1 MDNTFEEYIRQGEP
15 DKSQRAENWQI
26 AIGLQDVDGLK
37 PSAYLLET
45 AQKHI
50 EGELTMED
58 VKQCINDYYQTQ
70 DGRALLAER
79 TDEADKV
86 SANIAD
92 LLAEQTFSLAPTEYA
107 RIHCRVF
114 AGVFPHAGEYR
125 SYNITKNEWVL
136 DGDTV
141 TYAPYEM
148 LQETV
153 EFDFS
158 QEKQFSYKGLSQ
170 QESIAHVCKFIAG
183 LWQIHPFAE
192 GNTRTTAV
200 FTIKYLKKF
209 GFSVNNDAFKQHAWY
224 FRNALVRANYNNL
237 QKGIAETTLYLE
249 RFFENLLFGGTY
261 ELKNRHCHIRWSE
274 GDGQSANGSDSKS
287 KICTLN
293 CTLEETAVLNF
304 LKETPEAT
312 QKQIAEAIG
321 KSERTV
327 KTITVSLQQKGKLA
341 RNNGKR
347 NGTWQVI
354 DNE

>member
-1 MDNTFEEYIRQGEP
+1 MSDSFEEYIRQGEP

-26 AIGLQDVDGLK
+26 AIGLQAVDGLK

-45 AQKHI
+45 AQLHI
-50 EGELTMED
+50 EGEITMD
-58 VKQCINDYYQTQ
+58 SVKQRINDYYQTQ
-70 DGRALLAER
+70 DGRTMAAER

-92 LLAEQTFSLAPTEYA
+92 LLAEQTFSFAPAEYA
-107 RIHCRVF
+107 RIHRRIF

-125 SYNITKNEWVL
+125 SYNITKKEWVL

-141 TYAPYEM
+141 IYAPFEM
-148 LQETV
+148 LKETI
-153 EFDFS
+153 EFDFE
-158 QEKQFSYKGLSQ
+158 QEKKFSYRGLSQ
-170 QESIAHVCKFIAG
+170 QESVAHICKFIAG
-183 LWQIHPFAE
+183 LWQIHPFFE
-192 GNTRTTAV
+192 GNTRATAV
-200 FTIKYLKKF
+200 FTIKYLRKF
-209 GFSVNNDAFKQHAWY
+209 GFNVNNTAFKQHSWY
-224 FRNALVRANYNNL
+224 FRNALVRANYNNSI
-237 QKGIAETTLYLE
+237 KGITETTLYLE
-249 RFFENLLFGGTY
+249 RFFANLLFGGTY
-261 ELKNRHCHIRWSE
+261 ELKNRFCHILWSE
-274 GDGQSANGSDSKS
+274 TDSQSANNNDSKC

-304 LKETPEAT
+304 LKTTPKAT

-327 KTITVSLQQKGKLA
+327 KNITVSLQEKGKLA
-341 RNNGKR
+341 RENGKR

>member
-1 MDNTFEEYIRQGEP
+1 MNDIFEEYIRQGEP
-15 DKSQRAENWQI
+15 DKSRRAENWQI
-26 AIGLQDVDGLK
+26 AIGLQDVDRLK

-50 EGELTMED
+50 EGQLTMEG
-58 VKQCINDYYQTQ
+58 VKQRINDYYQTQ
-70 DGRALLAER
+70 DGRSLMADR

-92 LLAEQTFSLAPTEYA
+92 LLAEQSFSLAPTEYA
-107 RIHCRVF
+107 RIHRRVF
-114 AGVFPHAGEYR
+114 SGVFPHAGEYR
-125 SYNITKNEWVL
+125 SYNITKKEWVL

-141 TYAPYEM
+141 TYAPYEV

-153 EFDFS
+153 EFDFL

-170 QESIAHVCKFIAG
+170 QETIAHICKFIAG
-183 LWQIHPFAE
+183 LWQIHPFCE

-200 FTIKYLKKF
+200 FTMKYLLKF
-209 GFSVNNDAFKQHAWY
+209 GFAINNEAFKQHSWY
-224 FRNALVRANYNNL
+224 FRNALVRANYNNM
-237 QKGIAETTLYLE
+237 QKGVSETTLYLE
-249 RFFENLLFGGTY
+249 RFFANLLFGGTF
-261 ELKNRHCHIRWSE
+261 ELKNRYCHILWK
-274 GDGQSANGSDSKS
+274 DDKDQSASSDASKS
-287 KICTLN
+287 KICTLD

-304 LKETPEAT
+304 LKATPDAT

-341 RNNGKR
+341 RKNGKR
-347 NGTWQVI
+347 NGIWIVL
-354 DNE
+354 E

>member
-45 AQKHI
+45 AQKH
-50 EGELTMED
+50 
-58 VKQCINDYYQTQ
+58 
-70 DGRALLAER
+70 
-79 TDEADKV
+79 
-86 SANIAD
+86 
-92 LLAEQTFSLAPTEYA
+92 
-107 RIHCRVF
+107 
-114 AGVFPHAGEYR
+114 
-125 SYNITKNEWVL
+125 
-136 DGDTV
+136 
-141 TYAPYEM
+141 
-148 LQETV
+148 
-153 EFDFS
+153 
-158 QEKQFSYKGLSQ
+158 
-170 QESIAHVCKFIAG
+170 
-183 LWQIHPFAE
+183 
-192 GNTRTTAV
+192 
-200 FTIKYLKKF
+200 
-209 GFSVNNDAFKQHAWY
+209 
-224 FRNALVRANYNNL
+224 
-237 QKGIAETTLYLE
+237 
-249 RFFENLLFGGTY
+249 
-261 ELKNRHCHIRWSE
+261 NRHCHIRWSE

-341 RNNGKR
+341 RKNGKR
-347 NGTWQVI
+347 NGTWQVV

>member
-1 MDNTFEEYIRQGEP
+1 MNDTFEAYIRQGEP
-15 DKSQRAENWQI
+15 GKSGRAENWEI

-37 PSAYLLET
+37 PSNYLLET

-50 EGELTMED
+50 EGQLTMED
-58 VKQCINDYYQTQ
+58 VRQRINDYYQTQ
-70 DGRALLAER
+70 DGRALMAER

-92 LLAEQTFSLAPTEYA
+92 LLAEQTFSFAPSEYA
-107 RIHCRVF
+107 RIHRRVF
-114 AGVFPHAGEYR
+114 AGVFPNAGEYR
-125 SYNITKNEWVL
+125 SYNITKKEWVL

-148 LQETV
+148 LKETV
-153 EFDFS
+153 EFDFL

-170 QESIAHVCKFIAG
+170 QESIAHICKFIAG

-200 FTIKYLKKF
+200 FTIKYLQKF
-209 GFSVNNDAFKQHAWY
+209 GFTVNNAAFKQHSWY

-249 RFFENLLFGGTY
+249 RFFANLLFDGTF
-261 ELKNRHCHIRWSE
+261 ELKNRHCHILWEE
-274 GDGQSANGSDSKS
+274 GGAQSVSSGNSKG

-304 LKETPEAT
+304 LKVVPEAT

-327 KTITVSLQQKGKLA
+327 KTITVALQQKGKLV
-341 RNNGKR
+341 RKNGKR
-347 NGTWQVI
+347 NGIWQVI

>member
-1 MDNTFEEYIRQGEP
+1 MNDTFEEYIRQGEP
-15 DKSQRAENWQI
+15 DKAQRAENWQI

-37 PSAYLLET
+37 PSDYLIET

-50 EGELTMED
+50 EGQLTMEG
-58 VKQCINDYYQTQ
+58 VKQRINDYYQTQ
-70 DGRALLAER
+70 DGRTLAAER

-86 SANIAD
+86 ATNIAD
-92 LLAEQTFSLAPTEYA
+92 LLAEQTFSFTPTEYA
-107 RIHCRVF
+107 RIHRRVF

-125 SYNITKNEWVL
+125 SYNITKKEWVL

-141 TYAPYEM
+141 TYAPYE
-148 LQETV
+148 LLKETL
-153 EFDFS
+153 EFDFL

-170 QESIAHVCKFIAG
+170 QESIAHICMFIAG

-200 FTIKYLKKF
+200 FTIKYLQKF
-209 GFSVNNDAFKQHAWY
+209 GFAVNNTAFKLHSWY
-224 FRNALVRANYNNL
+224 FRNALVRANYNNQ
-237 QKGIAETTLYLE
+237 QKNITASTLYLE
-249 RFFENLLFGGTY
+249 RFFANLLFGGNY
-261 ELKNRHCHIRWSE
+261 ELKNRYCHILWSE
-274 GDGQSANGSDSKS
+274 DNGQSANDNDSKC
-287 KICTLN
+287 KICTL
-293 CTLEETAVLNF
+293 EEAAVLKF
-304 LKETPEAT
+304 LKATPMAT

-327 KTITVSLQQKGKLA
+327 KTITVSLQQKGMLA
-341 RNNGKR
+341 RKNGKR